1 MALGSK
7 SGKSSKGGKK
17 SGKSGKKKSSYR
29 TIGSIWENE
38 IETRDGD
45 TKTILNFNVDNP
57 DPDDE
62 YHQGTLLWLDAE
74 TGKAF
79 KVKSMNV
86 FEAEKG
92 PKTLLNKLSIN
103 LENEYQV
110 EEQES

>member
-1 MALGSK
+1 MALGSKKSGSSK
-7 SGKSSKGGKK
+7 SGKSSGK
-17 SGKSGKKKSSYR
+17 SGGKKKSSYR
-29 TIGSIWENE
+29 TVGSIWENE
-38 IETRDGD
+38 VKVDGKR
-45 TKTILNFNVDNP
+45 KTILNFNVDNP

-79 KVKSMNV
+79 KVKSMNI

-92 PKTLLNKLSIN
+92 PDTLLNKLSIN

-110 EEQES
+110 EEQED